1 MSSENNTNNNK
12 KKRSIND
19 VLMESSSKHH
29 WRTNINTDELI
40 FEFVPECNELQYD
53 EDDKSS
59 VGTCG
64 KGVALALGNTVMRS
78 GKHFV
83 TFERSGCEM
92 GLVYMGIMR
101 PVSQTGLKGKGSFSP
116 IWEKYEDLLQ
126 KTPDRWGDGNV
137 HTCMTELTTG
147 ARSTKGLW
155 NDGTGKTW
163 DTKKNKRQYEEEYS
177 EPQTNTTLALLLD
190 LDVGTLTLYE
200 VLKSG
205 KVKNKGILKDGLTGE
220 YCWATEIIDNEDGV
234 GVQIKKGDIPS
245 V

>member
-1 MSSENNTNNNK
+1 MSSSENNT

-19 VLMESSSKHH
+19 VLMENSSKHH

-40 FEFVPECNELQYD
+40 FEFVPECNELEYD
-53 EDDKSS
+53 NDDKSS

-64 KGVALALGNTVMRS
+64 KGVALALSNTIMRTGN
-78 GKHFV
+78 HFV

-101 PVSQTGLKGKGSFSP
+101 PISLTDLKGKGSEFSP
-116 IWEKYEDLLQ
+116 IWDKYENLLQ
-126 KTPDRWGDGNV
+126 KTPDRWGEGNV
-137 HTCMTELTTG
+137 HTCMTELTKG

-155 NDGTGKTW
+155 SDGTGKTW
-163 DTKKNKRQYEEEYS
+163 DTKKNKRQIQPDWLHWEHQS
-177 EPQTNTTLALLLD
+177 NTTLGLLLD
-190 LDVGTLTLYE
+190 MDVGTLTLYE
-200 VLKSG
+200 VVKSG

-220 YCWATEIIDNEDGV
+220 YCWATEIIDVENGV